1 MNSKTILLASIYS
14 VLFIITACHGQ
25 HDQKNHGYGHG
36 HGMRH
41 GHEKHATNSKQNAS
55 ESKEAIVAV
64 ENFPAVAFK
73 KVHEKIIPFPVK
85 KVFPLF
91 EPQGRHLLYKN
102 WDPVVL
108 RKGENGS
115 LKGQVEFSKYDE
127 LDVML
132 TVREYNPQEGH
143 IQYFV
148 VWDDF
153 EIQRIDIYCKP
164 GEKEN
169 TTKMTWIEHN
179 AGLYEKGEYLVS
191 MFVKDGHLDKVVER
205 YVNNVKSKLQAESN

>member
-1 MNSKTILLASIYS
+1 MNSRTILLVLIYS
-14 VLFIITACHGQ
+14 SLFMLTSCHGQ
-25 HDQKNHGYGHG
+25 HDKNTHG
-36 HGMRH
+36 HSQDMGHNHSH
-41 GHEKHATNSKQNAS
+41 GKHATDSKKAT
-55 ESKEAIVAV
+55 SKSNKEIKSI

-73 KVHEKIIPFPVK
+73 KVHEEMIPFPVE

-91 EPQGRHLLYKN
+91 EPQGRNLLYKN

-179 AGLYEKGEYLVS
+179 AGLYEKGEYLMS

-205 YVNNVKSKLQAESN
+205 YVNNIKHKLQAESH